1 MERRSGTSSDCPGDA
16 RVSSRAPSGP
26 AAEHGGTGDGRACS
40 RPAGSLLFGVRSV
53 ACRSVGSR
61 SALGRVRRPWRVTG
75 VVAAAVAM
83 TLGMVAT
90 GAAPA
95 SGASQPAATASV
107 GRAQPWPANPNWQ
120 RYVEAPSSR
129 HVTPVAV
136 VSATSNVSNPQALLH
151 PGSGETTTLTRTL
164 VGLDDSGPDGW
175 PVGTVATASSY
186 HAGTSNSGHS
196 FVPSNALGEGGPAAY
211 WNNATAGSTHSWLEV
226 TTPSPVT
233 LSSVTLNFDANG
245 VPVDFYVQTWDAATS
260 AWVDQLTVTN
270 NSSTSFAGKFTAPVE
285 TAHLRIFITLDQ
297 DTSYGQYSRIAGV
310 FPYYSPPTHVILDY
324 GKDVGGV
331 PKFDVVAESGN
342 PQLEA
347 GYSESSQYLTPI
359 GDMGQSG
366 PFGSG
371 DPHRYDVY
379 TVTKPG
385 VIVNRF
391 VQGGERYE
399 ELSLLS
405 PGSVTLSGVWIHY
418 EPYLGAPSTFKG
430 YFVSSSNELNKIW
443 YDGAYTAN
451 LVQMRPNTP
460 AGYWT
465 VENGSLNADGGGT
478 GLLQQGSSWTDYT
491 LSLQTEI
498 LSDQSGWVV
507 RAQAPNTKYL
517 LLLDDS
523 TDAVGPPNALQE
535 LVQHDGTYIEIADVP
550 LGFSVTPDTWYDVRV
565 VVSGTTVTTFL
576 DGSQVAS
583 FDSSDSSSFPAGVA
597 GLSSG
602 TIGLREYSDGED
614 ANFRDLSVTAP
625 DGTVLFSSPL
635 DAASDLSAF
644 DVPGV
649 NQIPVVLDGAK
660 RDRAVWE
667 GDLSVSGPT
676 IYYSNDAARYLRG
689 SLELLGSYQ
698 LTSGFVPG
706 VETPG
711 TPVHTGPAIPGEV
724 TSYSASY
731 SMYWVV
737 NLATYDLYTG
747 DTAFVDQE
755 WPRVQ
760 AELAWNA
767 AQLNSQ
773 GLFVTNGSDG
783 ANWHYTDLT
792 GAQTYYNELY
802 YRTLLAAA
810 QLATVAGHPRAA
822 ASYDAQAAALRTAIN
837 TYLFDPTTGS
847 YNESTTVTGVV
858 PQDADAYAI
867 LYGIAPKSRVAGIV
881 KAMESALSTPAGAL
895 DISNP
900 APAGYGQLIGP
911 FMGSYEVWSLLAS
924 HHTAQAIQLMRT
936 EWGRMTV
943 PGPDYTGAIWETE
956 GTNGSIQ
963 SGTTS
968 LAHGW
973 STGPTSALSEYVLG
987 IGPTSPGYAT
997 WQVEPHPGTLSWAEG
1012 QAPTPHGAIVV
1023 DWGHET
1029 TEGRF
1034 VMKVDVPAATSGTIG
1049 VPSFGRQAVIHVNG
1063 RLVWNNGVFHAVPGI
1078 TGAHLGAHDVVL
1090 DVNPAAL
1097 AGGASTAT
1105 LLVNAKA
1112 TGA

>member
-1 MERRSGTSSDCPGDA
+1 
-16 RVSSRAPSGP
+16 
-26 AAEHGGTGDGRACS
+26 
-40 RPAGSLLFGVRSV
+40 
-53 ACRSVGSR
+53 
-61 SALGRVRRPWRVTG
+61 
-75 VVAAAVAM
+75 M

-95 SGASQPAATASV
+95 SGASHRAAAAV
-107 GRAQPWPANPNWQ
+107 GRAQPWPTNPDWQ

-164 VGLDDSGPDGW
+164 VGLDDPGPDGW
-175 PVGTVATASSY
+175 PVGSVATASSY
-186 HAGTSNSGHS
+186 YPGISPSGHTY
-196 FVPSNALGEGGPAAY
+196 VPSNALGEGGLGAY

-233 LSSVTLNFDANG
+233 LSSVTLDFDANG
-245 VPVDFYVQTWDAATS
+245 VPVDFYVQTWDATTA
-260 AWVDQLTVTN
+260 AWVNQFTVTN
-270 NSSTSFAGKFTAPVE
+270 NSSITFAGKFPAPVE
-285 TAHLRIFITLDQ
+285 TEHLRIFITLDQ
-297 DTSYGQYSRIAGV
+297 NIGHGQYSRIAGV
-310 FPYYSPPTHVILDY
+310 FPYYSPPTHLILDY

-331 PKFDVVAESGN
+331 PKFDVVAESGS

-347 GYSESSQYLTPI
+347 GYSESAQYLTPI
-359 GDMGQSG
+359 GDMGQGG

-371 DPHRYDVY
+371 DPHRYDIY
-379 TVTKPG
+379 TVDRPG

-418 EPYLGAPSTFKG
+418 EPYLGTLSTFAG
-430 YFVSSSNELNKIW
+430 RFVSSSNELNTIW

-460 AGYWT
+460 AGYWAIQ
-465 VENGSLNADGGGT
+465 NGVLNADGGGT
-478 GLLQQGSSWTDYT
+478 GLLKTGSSWTDYS

-507 RAQAPNTKYL
+507 RAQAPDTKYL
-517 LLLDDS
+517 VILDDS
-523 TDAVGPPNALQE
+523 TDAVGEPNALQE
-535 LVQHDGTYIEIADVP
+535 LVQHDGAYTEIADVP
-550 LGFSVTPDTWYDVRV
+550 LDFTVTPDTWYDVRI
-565 VVSGTTVTTFL
+565 VVSGTTVTTFI

-583 FDSSDSSSFPAGVA
+583 FDSSSFPAGVA

-635 DAASDLSAF
+635 DATSDLSAF
-644 DVPGV
+644 DAPGV

-676 IYYSNDAARYLRG
+676 IYYSNDAARYLRD

-706 VETPG
+706 VEKPG
-711 TPVHTGPAIPGEV
+711 TPVHVGPAIPGEV

-747 DTAFVDQE
+747 DTAFVEQE

-802 YRTLLAAA
+802 YRTLLSAA
-810 QLATVAGHPRAA
+810 QLATAAGHPRAA
-822 ASYDAQAAALRTAIN
+822 ASYDTQATALRMAIN
-837 TYLFDPTTGS
+837 TYLFDPATGS

-867 LYGIAPKSRVAGIV
+867 LYGIAPKSRIPGIV
-881 KAMESALSTPAGAL
+881 EAMESALSTPAGAL

-911 FMGSYEVWSLLAS
+911 FMGSYEVWALLAS

-943 PGPDYTGAIWETE
+943 PGPDYTGAIWEVE
-956 GTNGSIQ
+956 GTNGSIT
-963 SGTTS
+963 SGVTS

-987 IGPTSPGYAT
+987 IAPTSPGYST
-997 WQVEPHPGTLSWAEG
+997 WEVEPHPGSLAWVEG
-1012 QAPTPHGAIVV
+1012 QAPTPHGAIAV
-1023 DWGHET
+1023 DWGHEA

-1034 VMKVDVPAATSGTIG
+1034 VMKVTIPTTTTGVVG
-1049 VPSFGRQAVIHVNG
+1049 VPTFGRQAVIHVNG
-1063 RLVWNNGVFHAVPGI
+1063 RLVWNNGVFHAAPGI

-1090 DVNPAAL
+1090 DVSPAAL
-1097 AGGASTAT
+1097 AGGSAGTAT

-1112 TGA
+1112 TGT